1 MPFKYDLAVGK
12 GSNRY
17 DGQELWFRVAS
28 KAPDVSEGVAGESR
42 LKTARK
48 TVILHSQCR
57 YKDTVRRKVNAEE
70 VFSTLNADCK
80 CHSCYRMNK
89 ASGPFRFP
97 NEGA

>member
-28 KAPDVSEGVAGESR
+28 KAPDVSEGVAWG
-42 LKTARK
+42 
-48 TVILHSQCR
+48 IQCR
-57 YKDTVRRKVNAEE
+57 YKDTVTRKVKAEE
-70 VFSTLNADCK
+70 VFSTLNADRK

>member
-1 MPFKYDLAVGK
+1 MTGRSFGFESPARHLVYRREWL
-12 GSNRY
+12 
-17 DGQELWFRVAS
+17 
-28 KAPDVSEGVAGESR
+28 GESR

-57 YKDTVRRKVNAEE
+57 YKDTVTRKVNAEE